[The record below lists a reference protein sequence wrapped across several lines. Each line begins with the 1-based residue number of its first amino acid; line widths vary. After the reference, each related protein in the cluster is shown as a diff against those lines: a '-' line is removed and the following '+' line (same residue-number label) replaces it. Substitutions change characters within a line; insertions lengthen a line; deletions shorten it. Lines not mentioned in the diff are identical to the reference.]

1 MNKSI
6 YFFHRKV
13 RVLGDRVYT
22 RIDTLRKYVDEMLL
36 QNNNDNERRCG
47 YVHLY
52 GVGMAAALIAL
63 KRGFDPELAEMAG
76 ILHDYISY
84 RGFDTADHAHQC
96 EPVVRD
102 LLNKIAITTAEE
114 TDIICSAVY
123 NHSDKDRIDS
133 DFDEIIKDADT
144 MQHWLRNPK
153 EPLFREFIRV
163 QKLCDEFNLN
173 FSLCTK

>member
-1 MNKSI
+1 VFLEN
-6 YFFHRKV
+6 
-13 RVLGDRVYT
+13 RVYT
-22 RIDTLRKYVDEMLL
+22 RIDVLRKHVDEMLL
-36 QNNNDNERRCG
+36 QNSNVNERRCG

-84 RGFDTADHAHQC
+84 QGFDTADHAHQC
-96 EPVVRD
+96 EPVARD
-102 LLNKIAITTAEE
+102 LLNEIAITTSEE

-123 NHSDKDRIDS
+123 NHSDKDKIDS
-133 DFDEIIKDADT
+133 DFDEIIKDADS

-153 EPLFREFIRV
+153 EPLSREFNRV
-163 QKLCDEFNLN
+163 QKLCEELSLDYNL
-173 FSLCTK
+173 CKK